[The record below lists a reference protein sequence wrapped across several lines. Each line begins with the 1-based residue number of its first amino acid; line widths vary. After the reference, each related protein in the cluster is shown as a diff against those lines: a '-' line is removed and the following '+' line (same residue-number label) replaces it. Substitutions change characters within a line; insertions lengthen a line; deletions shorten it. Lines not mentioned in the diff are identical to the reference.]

1 LRDIFRT
8 PSNTEVN
15 FQSKSLFFIRSI
27 TVGATLNNCTITVA
41 PTHSPLVNKME
52 GAQMEQRYPCK
63 NSKPSIVPI
72 RVTQKRISEKTST

>member
-15 FQSKSLFFIRSI
+15 IESKLLFFISSI
-27 TVGATLNNCTITVA
+27 TVGATLNNCTITVD

-52 GAQMEQRYPCK
+52 GAQMEQRSPCN

-72 RVTQKRISEKTST
+72 RVTQNRISEMTST